1 MLRGVIIVMEKAI
14 KIISTILKL
23 LGQQKLTKHKLY
35 RPMAKMMLAMFLL
48 FGAIFSYKFIKIIIM
63 PRPTPPLTSVSSMIV
78 KSQEWQSK
86 IRAVGTMRAIQGVN
100 ITTELAG
107 MIKKIHFVPGSKV
120 KTDDLLLELN
130 ADAEIAQRD
139 SLKALVDLAE
149 ITYKRDKAQFAVHA
163 ISKAT
168 LDFDKADLDNKR
180 AQLSQQE
187 AIVAKKFIRAP
198 FSGYLGISNVNLG
211 QYLNTGDKIVTLQAL
226 DPIYVDFTLPQQALR
241 SVKVGQKVNLKVDT
255 YPNEIFT
262 GEITSIDPKVDP
274 ATRNIQIEATISNPD
289 MKLYPGMFGEV
300 EIHTGV
306 SKNALVLPKTAISFN
321 PFGEI
326 VYVIHE
332 SGKDKAGKP
341 MLIAKQS
348 FVTVGESR
356 GEEIVVLKG
365 VKEGD
370 QVVIAGQLK
379 LKNGTAVVINN
390 TVLPDITPQEPHNA
404 EEMGS

>member
-1 MLRGVIIVMEKAI
+1 MEKAI
-14 KIISTILKL
+14 KFMSAVLKL
-23 LGQQKLTKHKLY
+23 IGQQKLTKHKLFI
-35 RPMAKMMLAMFLL
+35 PMAKMILAIFIL
-48 FGAIFSYKFIKIIIM
+48 FGVIFGYKFIKIIVM
-63 PRPTPPLTSVSSMIV
+63 PHPTPPLTSVSSMVV

-86 IRAVGTMRAIQGVN
+86 IRAVGTLRAIQGVD

-107 MIKKIHFVPGSKV
+107 MIKKIHFVPGSQV

-139 SLKALVDLAE
+139 ALKALVDLAE
-149 ITYKRDKAQFAVHA
+149 ITYKRDKAQYTIHA

-187 AIVAKKFIRAP
+187 AIVAKKIIRAP

-211 QYLNTGDKIVTLQAL
+211 QYLNTGDKIVTLQSL

-241 SVKVGQKVNLKVDT
+241 SVQVGQKVILKVDT
-255 YPNEIFT
+255 YPNETFI
-262 GEITSIDPKVDP
+262 GKISSIDPKVDP
-274 ATRNIQIEATISNPD
+274 NTRNIQIEATISNGD

-300 EIHTGV
+300 EIYTGV

-326 VYVIHE
+326 VYIIHE

-341 MLIAKQS
+341 LLITKQS

-365 VKEGD
+365 LKEGD
-370 QVVIAGQLK
+370 RVVTAGQLK
-379 LKNGTAVVINN
+379 LKNGTAVSINN
-390 TVLPDITPQEPHNA
+390 SVTPDISLQATQNDDK
-404 EEMGS
+404 MGS